1 MKNDAVTASL
11 QTYCSQLFLM
21 MKLCPELLATCL
33 SSSLASWK
41 TSTKKL
47 GNLSLHWSSTS
58 FRSLII
64 LQPSTTT
71 RLGRVDCIPLFIV
84 PIASKRIFRL
94 QTEMYLV
101 RHQQFMQYPHEQFMR
116 PTCNCSFISMAIAVT
131 HCSLAP
137 LQHQSTCVKLHFLG
151 WHTSKANI
159 ELV

>member
-1 MKNDAVTASL
+1 MQK
-11 QTYCSQLFLM
+11 YCSELFLM
-21 MKLCPELLATCL
+21 MKLHPELLATCM

-41 TSTKKL
+41 TSNQKL
-47 GNLSLHWSSTS
+47 GNLSLQSLHRSGTS

-71 RLGRVDCIPLFIV
+71 RLGWGGCIPLFIV
-84 PIASKRIFRL
+84 PIALKRIFRL

-101 RHQQFMQYPHEQFMR
+101 RRQQFMQYPHEQFMR
-116 PTCNCSFISMAIAVT
+116 PTCNCSFTSMAIAVT

-137 LQHQSTCVKLHFLG
+137 LQHHSTCVRLHFLG